1 MRKSSLY
8 PEKPGSTQDRL
19 ELPRRDDG
27 EVQLATALKDGDRQ
41 GQVMPVGNQGLG
53 GKEPAA
59 LGTRRRVAGRS
70 RV

>member
-1 MRKSSLY
+1 MERSSC
-8 PEKPGSTQDRL
+8 
-19 ELPRRDDG
+19 
-27 EVQLATALKDGDRQ
+27 ATALKDGDGQ

-59 LGTRRRVAGRS
+59 LGTRRCVAGRS